1 MGNDRIG
8 LHALDDDELLP
19 TRGAGHET
27 DGAPA
32 DAELIGDQPKQ
43 RLVRRSGDRGGRD
56 VRPEDPVD
64 HAVDMVGPR
73 SRSQTDGEANVGV
86 RQDSGPAPNGA
97 RQDPLIE
104 AGG

>member
-1 MGNDRIG
+1 MS
-8 LHALDDDELLP
+8 

-64 HAVDMVGPR
+64 HAVDTVGPR
-73 SRSQTDGEANVGV
+73 SWSQTDGEANVGV
-86 RQDSGPAPNGA
+86 RQDSGPVPTGA
-97 RQDPLIE
+97 RQDPLID
-104 AGG
+104 AGW

>member
-1 MGNDRIG
+1 
-8 LHALDDDELLP
+8 
-19 TRGAGHET
+19 
-27 DGAPA
+27 
-32 DAELIGDQPKQ
+32 
-43 RLVRRSGDRGGRD
+43 

-73 SRSQTDGEANVGV
+73 SWSQTDGEANVGV

-97 RQDPLIE
+97 RQDPLVD